1 MLYIFGGLPGSGKST
16 LSQYL
21 AREQQAVYLRIDT
34 IEQAL
39 RDAGQLLQ
47 GPEGYMAAYAVAA
60 DNLRQGWGVVA
71 DSVNPLAV
79 TRTAWR
85 NVAAQLSASFVEI
98 EVICSDAAEHKH
110 RVETRAV
117 EINGFELPTWD
128 DVVGR
133 EYEPWDETHV
143 VIDTAGQTV
152 EQSIA
157 ALQQALAAAIYQSTP
172 SSK

>member
-1 MLYIFGGLPGSGKST
+1 MLYIFGGLPGAGKST
-16 LSQYL
+16 LSKTL

-39 RDAGQLLQ
+39 RDSGQTAH
-47 GPEGYMAAYAVAA
+47 GPEGYMVAYTIAA
-60 DNLRQGWGVVA
+60 DNLRLGRSVVA

-85 NVAAQLSASFVEI
+85 EVAARLSVPFVEI

-110 RVETRAV
+110 RVETRAA
-117 EINGFELPTWD
+117 EISGFALPTWD
-128 DVVGR
+128 EVVQR
-133 EYEPWDETHV
+133 EYERWDEAHV
-143 VIDTAGQTV
+143 VIDTAGRTV

-157 ALQQALAAAIYQSTP
+157 ALRQAIGL
-172 SSK
+172 